1 MGSSSRMPTRTYE
14 VTDWAELRRNHYYSI
29 RMEYWPKHIRE
40 RHHLVNPMEHVVK
53 DMWDWTGLSP
63 IPPIMMRTIEDEIKI
78 KFMLQHLSNNPS
90 LTDDEIENL
99 WRIDYERREE
109 KRRLDMIELENR
121 QRIKVRIQEYKRN
134 LREQRKETHRLRNER
149 RNYKIALRCFTR
161 TLRRTMLFRDELLET
176 SLHPDRIDH
185 WLSLGFGLSDM

>member
-1 MGSSSRMPTRTYE
+1 MRLYRKKLKLSDRLTLSGVLHQNIINLQSIQMSYNLTWH
-14 VTDWAELRRNHYYSI
+14 DIFNHHDK
-29 RMEYWPKHIRE
+29 P
-40 RHHLVNPMEHVVK
+40 
-53 DMWDWTGLSP
+53 WDWTELSHNKS
-63 IPPIMMRTIEDEIKI
+63 ISLNSIEDMIKE
-78 KFMLQHLSNNPS
+78 KFMLEHRFNNPS

-99 WRIDYERREE
+99 WRIDCERREE

-121 QRIKVRIQEYKRN
+121 ERIKHERWVRIQEYKRN